1 MTNNA
6 LSYMQRTDPL
16 STISV
21 SEFQTMIDRRS
32 RRIAEILDVPPHP
45 GGVFPL
51 FTENQHLFIMV
62 TLDYPL
68 DVFAVFADT
77 NSSIGEDW
85 LWDNRTFYFVR
96 ETDATWFRL
105 RWT

>member
-1 MTNNA
+1 
-6 LSYMQRTDPL
+6 MQRTDPL
-16 STISV
+16 STMSV
-21 SEFQTMIDRRS
+21 LEFQTMIDRRAE
-32 RRIAEILDVPPHP
+32 RIAEMLGVPPSL
-45 GGVFPL
+45 GRVFRL
-51 FTENQHLFIMV
+51 ITENQHLFIMV

-68 DVFAVFADT
+68 NVFAVFADT
-77 NSSIGEDW
+77 NAAIGEDW